1 MRKYLAATKKEL
13 LLLLRDKTGLL
24 LLFLMP
30 SVLVIVITLVQENVL
45 ELSGQH
51 QTELLLNDEDHGPF
65 AEALRKALLAEQIQL
80 IDYPADAKNDKK
92 KRA

>member
-1 MRKYLAATKKEL
+1 MRKYLAATKKDL

-45 ELSGQH
+45 ELSGQY
-51 QTELLLNDEDHGPF
+51 QT
-65 AEALRKALLAEQIQL
+65 
-80 IDYPADAKNDKK
+80 
-92 KRA
+92 